1 MYYIYF
7 FIFTYNKVF
16 EIIVYKEMLKIVFL
30 FETLLRMHEIQK
42 ERILIVHVINVSD
55 NKMIE
60 DGVDRSSRSN
70 YFGGIMRGIY
80 LLKFTPLQLGDL

>member
-7 FIFTYNKVF
+7 CVFTYNKVF
-16 EIIVYKEMLKIVFL
+16 EIIVYKGMLKIVFL

-42 ERILIVHVINVSD
+42 EGILIVHVINVAD

-60 DGVDRSSRSN
+60 DGV
-70 YFGGIMRGIY
+70 
-80 LLKFTPLQLGDL
+80 